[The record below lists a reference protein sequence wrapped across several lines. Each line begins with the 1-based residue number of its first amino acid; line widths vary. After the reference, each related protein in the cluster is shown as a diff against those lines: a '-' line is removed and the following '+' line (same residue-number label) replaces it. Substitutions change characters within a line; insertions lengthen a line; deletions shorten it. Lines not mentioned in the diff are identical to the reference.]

1 MAMQGS
7 EAMKSEA
14 MKSEAIKVVIVTYNS
29 ADQIAECL
37 DALPISSERYLF
49 DITVVDNGSTD
60 KTVQKLHNF
69 YPSVHVIE
77 STNLGYAHG
86 NNLGVQEAL
95 ESGEEYKA
103 ILILNPD
110 ATLPARSIDSLADAL
125 FSSQEIGGVS
135 PHIVEQA
142 DKESHK
148 RKTLFGLPMNDKPL
162 PGRAGVVSDRLHG
175 FCMLLRPEVLR
186 EIGFMDEQ
194 YFLYWE
200 ELDYGLRAIAAGFK
214 LLLCYDVFVYHRC
227 DSQER
232 QHRIY
237 YMWRNQFRFA
247 KKNYTPFLRLIFLA
261 RRVLTSLKEL
271 VIFVKIKRF
280 DLVGA
285 AMAGLAAGLRGETGK
300 SSNRYAAPSN
310 PGRADN

>member
-1 MAMQGS
+1 MALQGD
-7 EAMKSEA
+7 EA

-29 ADQIAECL
+29 EDQIVECL
-37 DALPISSERYLF
+37 DALPFSSERYLF
-49 DITVVDNGSTD
+49 DIIVVDNESTD
-60 KTVQKLHNF
+60 KTVQKLDNF
-69 YPSVHVIE
+69 YPSVHVIA

-95 ESGEEYKA
+95 KSGQQYKA

-110 ATLPARSIDSLADAL
+110 ATLPARSIDGLADAL

-135 PHIVEQA
+135 PHIVERA
-142 DKESHK
+142 GEKYHK
-148 RKTLFGLPMNDKPL
+148 HKTLFGLPMSDKPL
-162 PGRAGVVSDRLHG
+162 TGRNAVISDRLNG
-175 FCMLLRPEVLR
+175 CCMLLRPEVFQK
-186 EIGFMDEQ
+186 IGLIDEQ

-214 LLLCYDVFVYHRC
+214 LLLCCDVFVYHRYG
-227 DSQER
+227 SQER

-247 KKNYTPFLRLIFLA
+247 KKNYRPFFRLIFLA
-261 RRVLTSLKEL
+261 RRFLTSLKEL
-271 VIFVKIKRF
+271 VIFVKIRRF

-310 PGRADN
+310 PVRAKY